1 MAKINN
7 QIAPFETR
15 VPKISSSKVVKARRD
30 YNTLVATESLED
42 YALRFAPKSFRKW
55 SEFLVANTAMG
66 GISFLALEA
75 IGGSLAIAYG
85 FANSFW
91 AIVVV
96 GAIIFLAGLPISYYA
111 AKYNIDIDLLTR
123 GAGFGYIGST
133 ITSLIYA
140 SFTFIFFALEAAIM
154 AQAIELY
161 FHVPLALGYLFC
173 SVIILPLVFFGV
185 TLINKLQLWTQ
196 PVWIILMV
204 MPYIF
209 VAYKEPLALSNWLN
223 FAGNSPS
230 GAAFNP
236 MLFGAAATVCFSL
249 IAQLGEQ
256 VDYLRFLPDKQ
267 KHNRFRWF
275 GAVIVAG
282 PGWIIIGVAK
292 QLGGA
297 FLASLAINNGVSVI
311 KATEPVWMY
320 LSGFEYV
327 FANPEVVM
335 AVVVLFV
342 IISQI
347 KINVTNAY
355 AGSLAWSNF
364 FSRITHSHP
373 GRVVW
378 LVFNV
383 AIALVLMELDV
394 FATLQ
399 SVLAIYSHA
408 AIAWIAALVADLV
421 INKPLGIS
429 PSYIE
434 FKRAHLYNINPVG
447 FGSMVVA
454 SLVSIAAFL
463 GAFGSGCQAYSSF
476 IALGL
481 AFVLSPTIAII
492 TKGKYYIAREDV
504 HFQNAAPYQTIECSI
519 CSTEYEPE
527 DMAYC
532 PVYDG
537 PICSLCCSLEA
548 HCHDSCKEPTTKL
561 GELKLAKY
569 SEILQSYLD
578 STTGTRIKNYLITF
592 VLSSSL
598 VSVIFAAVYFQDLT
612 ALNDLKE
619 LGSFSEY
626 FRWNLFKL
634 YAALIVLIGI
644 GSWWFVLTEESESL
658 VQKELDEQNL
668 QLQQEVSDRLLAE
681 SALHQLTIELEK
693 RVEERTAEL
702 KEALDNFKKAQVKLV
717 QSEKMSSLGQLVAG
731 VAHEINNPI
740 SFIYGNLKPLEEYSQ
755 NLVAAL
761 EIYRNYAPDNAPEI
775 QDKIEELDLD
785 FIVEDLPSV
794 LASMEMGATRIRD
807 IVLSLRNFSRLDESM
822 VKSVDIREGI
832 ENSLLILKTRLKAQP
847 KRIEIKVI
855 KEYGEMPLIECHAG
869 QLNQVFMNILS
880 NAIDAIE
887 ERQVENKSW
896 EGIIKIKTEV
906 KDSNKLAIAISDN
919 AGGIREEVKQK
930 LFDPFFTTKPVGRGT
945 GLGLSISYQIV
956 VEKHRGKLLCN
967 STPGEGTEFQIL
979 LPLKR

>member
-1 MAKINN
+1 M
-7 QIAPFETR
+7 
-15 VPKISSSKVVKARRD
+15 SSSKVVKVRRD

-434 FKRAHLYNINPVG
+434 FRRAHLYNINPVG

-454 SLVSIAAFL
+454 SLVSVVAFL
-463 GAFGSGCQAYSSF
+463 GVFGSGCQAYSSF

-504 HFQNAAPYQTIECSI
+504 HFQDAAPYQTIECSI
-519 CSTEYEPE
+519 CSTEYEVE

-537 PICSLCCSLEA
+537 PICSLCCSLDA
-548 HCHDSCKEPTTKL
+548 HCHDRCKEPTTKMNQSKPARYL
-561 GELKLAKY
+561 QVVLA
-569 SEILQSYLD
+569 SIDNLI
-578 STTGTRIKNYLITF
+578 GMRIKNYLITF
-592 VLSSSL
+592 IL
-598 VSVIFAAVYFQDLT
+598 VSGLVSLTFLPACFQYITPLNSLNIDRGIYEDLPDT
-612 ALNDLKE
+612 IV
-619 LGSFSEY
+619 
-626 FRWNLFKL
+626 KL
-634 YAALIVLIGI
+634 YAGLIVLIAI
-644 GSWWFVLTEESESL
+644 GSWWLVLTQESEKL

-668 QLQQEVSDRLLAE
+668 QLQQEISDRLLAE
-681 SALHQLTIELEK
+681 AALQQLT
-693 RVEERTAEL
+693 VEL
-702 KEALDNFKKAQVKLV
+702 KEALDKFKKAQVQLV

-740 SFIYGNLKPLEEYSQ
+740 SFIYGNLAHLEEYSD
-755 NLVAAL
+755 NLLKAL
-761 EIYRNYAPDNAPEI
+761 EVYRHSPPDNAPEI
-775 QDKIEELDLD
+775 QEQIEELDLD
-785 FIVEDLPSV
+785 FIVEDLPLV
-794 LASMEMGATRIRD
+794 LASMKMGSTRIRD
-807 IVLSLRNFSRLDESM
+807 IVLSLRNFSRLDESL

-855 KEYGEMPLIECHAG
+855 KEYGEMPLIECYAG

-887 ERQVENKSW
+887 ERQAENKSR

-906 KDSNKLAIAISDN
+906 KDGNELAIAISDN
-919 AGGIREEVKQK
+919 AGGISEEVKQK
-930 LFDPFFTTKPVGRGT
+930 LFDPFFTTKAVGKGT
-945 GLGLSISYQIV
+945 GLGLSISYQII
-956 VEKHRGKLLCN
+956 VEKHGGKLLCN